1 MKNIKLLQ
9 ANYEKAILR
18 SFFNRIFSLEDDY
31 QKYFNPLAESILA
44 VLINAERYGW
54 KIKYAQLK
62 KLEPLDIKIRYIIC
76 FDAPMENG
84 LPDFWRHELYFAFEV
99 IPSLSK
105 CDIIYI
111 YISVG
116 ENKSRQKEELRKSNI
131 TDMINTFF
139 LEANGFKKEN
149 IRRAEESIL
158 HTFKEEL

>member
-111 YISVG
+111 YICG
-116 ENKSRQKEELRKSNI
+116 GK
-131 TDMINTFF
+131 
-139 LEANGFKKEN
+139 
-149 IRRAEESIL
+149 
-158 HTFKEEL
+158 